1 MQGEGKSKKEA
12 LEELARLR
20 SRVAELEASLAA
32 DKDSRSLPRD
42 EYLRGQLLFLQTLI
56 DTIPSPIFYKNIDG
70 RYLGCNRTF
79 ENAIGL
85 SREELVGKTVY
96 DLAPRELAEKY
107 FEMDSALFRE
117 PGVQC
122 YETSVK
128 YADGSTHEVIFN
140 KATFEGSDERAPGL
154 VGVLTDITGRR
165 KAEDLLRESEKRYR
179 TLFEESPDGIFA
191 SSLDGRITEL
201 NPAGQKMLAFASAE
215 EVKEISL
222 GHDLY
227 EDPQDRERFI
237 SVMEEKGVV
246 RDFTATVRRR
256 DGRKIVI
263 SITATAERDNA
274 GGIKAFRGFI
284 RDITAH
290 KELEHQL
297 IQAQKMDAV
306 GKLTGG
312 IAHDFNNMI
321 MAMIGYATLLQM
333 KLKKDDP
340 LAENVK
346 SILGV
351 TGRAANLTRRL
362 LAFSRKQIMALKRE
376 DLNTIVVKVEDLLGG
391 LIGEDIEFRTE
402 LSDESLSVMADSGQI
417 EQVLVN
423 LATNARDA
431 MPSGG
436 TLTISTGAVELDEDF
451 IASHGYGELGSYA
464 LITVRDT
471 GTGMDAETKSKVFDP
486 FFTTKEV
493 GKGTGLG
500 LSIVYG
506 IIKQHNGYITADSE
520 PGAGAVFNIYLPAV
534 RNRSLKKEVPFA
546 DEPSAVEGRETVLLT
561 EDDAEVRRITRTV
574 LEDFGYDVREA
585 SDGDEAILKFI
596 EDKDKIKLVILDVI
610 MPRKNG
616 WEVYD
621 EIQKINPDI
630 KAIFFSGYNEEMIR
644 RKGSSAKTLNFIAK
658 PVWPSE
664 FLKKVREALNG

>member
-1 MQGEGKSKKEA
+1 MQKEGRSRKEV
-12 LEELARLR
+12 LEELAGLR
-20 SRVAELEASLAA
+20 MRVAELESSLQGDQDA
-32 DKDSRSLPRD
+32 DGGSGDTDRSR
-42 EYLRGQLLFLQTLI
+42 LLFLQTLI
-56 DTIPSPIFYKNIDG
+56 DTIPSPIFYKDIRG
-70 RYLGCNRTF
+70 KYLGCNKAF
-79 ENAIGL
+79 ENAMGL
-85 SREELVGKTVY
+85 SREDLAGKTVY
-96 DLAPRELAEKY
+96 DLAPGELAQKY
-107 FEMDSALFRE
+107 SEFDEALFKD

-128 YADGSTHEVIFN
+128 YPDGSTHEVIFN
-140 KATFEGSDERAPGL
+140 KATYCGHDERTTGL
-154 VGVLTDITGRR
+154 VGVFTDITERR
-165 KAEDLLRESEKRYR
+165 RAEDLLRESEGRYR
-179 TLFEESPDGIFA
+179 TLFEESPDGIFL
-191 SSLDGRITEL
+191 SSPDGKITEL
-201 NPAGQKMLAFASAE
+201 NPAGLEMLGFASDDE
-215 EVKEISL
+215 LKDISP
-222 GHDLY
+222 GRDLY
-227 EDPQDRERFI
+227 ENPQDRERFI
-237 SVMEEKGVV
+237 ARMEEKGVV
-246 RDFTATVRRR
+246 RDFMVHVRRM
-256 DGRKIVI
+256 DGRRII
-263 SITATAERDNA
+263 IALTATAERDSA

-284 RDITAH
+284 RDVTAH
-290 KELEHQL
+290 KELEQQL

-321 MAMIGYATLLQM
+321 MAMIGYATVLQM

-346 SILGV
+346 NILGV
-351 TGRAANLTRRL
+351 TDRAANLTRRL
-362 LAFSRKQIMALKRE
+362 LAFSRKQIMTLKRE
-376 DLNTIVVKVEDLLGG
+376 DLNTIVEKVEDLLGG

-402 LSDESLSVMADSGQI
+402 LSGSDLSVMADSGQI

-436 TLTISTGAVELDEDF
+436 ALTISTGPVDIDEDF

-471 GTGMDAETKSKVFDP
+471 GTGMDADTKSKIFDP
-486 FFTTKEV
+486 FFTTKAV

-506 IIKQHNGYITADSE
+506 IIKQHNGYITVSSE
-520 PGAGAVFNIYLPAV
+520 PGKGAAFNIYLPAV
-534 RNRSLKKEVPFA
+534 RTRAGKKELNLT
-546 DEPSAVEGRETVLLT
+546 DEPGAVLGRETVLIT

-585 SDGDEAILKFI
+585 SDGDEAIQKFLK
-596 EDKDKIKLVILDVI
+596 DRDKIKLVILDVI

-621 EIQKINPDI
+621 EIQKIKPDI
-630 KAIFFSGYNEEMIR
+630 KAIFFSGYNEDMIR
-644 RKGSSAKTLNFIAK
+644 RKGTSAETLNFIAK

-664 FLKKVREALNG
+664 FLKKVREVLNG